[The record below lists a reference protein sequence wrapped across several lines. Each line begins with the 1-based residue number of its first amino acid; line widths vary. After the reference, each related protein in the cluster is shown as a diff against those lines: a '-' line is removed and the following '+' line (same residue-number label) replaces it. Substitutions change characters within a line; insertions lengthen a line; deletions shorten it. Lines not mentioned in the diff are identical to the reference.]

1 MNIQSIFDKVK
12 PLFDTLKGEEN
23 IEVEMRLGKHNG
35 SLFDTNVGKDAWEKV
50 LKGLRKYKGWESTK
64 STVADVYYNDA
75 NSIRI
80 TTDED
85 SGEQTM
91 VQKINVVKED
101 FKCEPSTFVLVF
113 PGNPKFRTIRD
124 GSEAYKDTP
133 LICTQNVSIDMTIS
147 SGDNVDMDSEDEASY
162 QIELEISNP
171 QDVKNDN
178 EFTISST
185 RSQTSLKFSKLI
197 IKMSVQ
203 PMASAM
209 NLTAPTPTFM
219 NKVRAGNRPTLMKV
233 GAVVAVLIAI
243 VLYMRRSGS
252 KEKKEKYL
260 MKKMRKMMR

>member
-101 FKCEPSTFVLVF
+101 FKCEPLDVRFSISREIPSFGQYEMDRKRTKTRHSFVR
-113 PGNPKFRTIRD
+113 K
-124 GSEAYKDTP
+124 
-133 LICTQNVSIDMTIS
+133 NVSIDMTIS

-171 QDVKNDN
+171 QDVKNDT
-178 EFTISST
+178 EFYNIIHKISD
-185 RSQTSLKFSKLI
+185 LVKIF
-197 IKMSVQ
+197 
-203 PMASAM
+203 
-209 NLTAPTPTFM
+209 
-219 NKVRAGNRPTLMKV
+219 
-233 GAVVAVLIAI
+233 
-243 VLYMRRSGS
+243 
-252 KEKKEKYL
+252 
-260 MKKMRKMMR
+260 

>member
-1 MNIQSIFDKVK
+1 MTTMNIQSIFDKVK

-35 SLFDTNVGKDAWEKV
+35 SLFDTNVGKDTWEKV

-101 FKCEPSTFVLVF
+101 FKCEPLDVRFSISREIPSFGQYEMDRKRTKTRHSFVR
-113 PGNPKFRTIRD
+113 K
-124 GSEAYKDTP
+124 
-133 LICTQNVSIDMTIS
+133 NVSIDMTIS

-178 EFTISST
+178 EFYNIIHKISD
-185 RSQTSLKFSKLI
+185 LVKIF
-197 IKMSVQ
+197 
-203 PMASAM
+203 
-209 NLTAPTPTFM
+209 
-219 NKVRAGNRPTLMKV
+219 
-233 GAVVAVLIAI
+233 
-243 VLYMRRSGS
+243 
-252 KEKKEKYL
+252 
-260 MKKMRKMMR
+260 